1 MGFGNLGIKK
11 KPAKVANYTVMG
23 IEYDGN
29 TGQPVRNDTTG
40 ELSRS
45 NQIAIHKNTYGQG
58 PGLPADY
65 GGRDGTEAK
74 AFEEAAKHNRE
85 TKGRTDL
92 DMDLDEVYAPTPE
105 IVSKKEKVN
114 EPGVPDKF
122 SDARY
127 PYSAITNTM
136 DFMQFSIYKYVRGGG
151 AVTSRNEESSL
162 KKDRLGA
169 VFLPIPAQLVDSN
182 TTDYGQGSL
191 NFIQEAALEGSA
203 ALIGGD
209 AERATKSIT
218 NMVGG
223 ITDNKGMVSNF
234 FASKAINSLLGGNLP
249 FSEVMAR
256 NSANVLNPNM
266 ELLFKGPTLRNF
278 NFQFKFTPR
287 FEKEATEVRKIIK
300 IFKRN
305 MAPRTQNA
313 QLLKTPNIFEIQ
325 YIGKAR
331 DYLNRI
337 KLCALRNVTMN
348 YTGEG
353 NFATY
358 NDGSPISMIMTLSF
372 TELTPIY
379 NEDYSAYDDRSD
391 GVGY

>member
-1 MGFGNLGIKK
+1 MPPRLTGAQRRAERERKRKLRNQ
-11 KPAKVANYTVMG
+11 PALTNNMSLTEEDKQDAADEEALTQILSNSDNYRKVTDQDGKVAIMEGGGPNLKVKSLVGTNKEVQKNIREG
-23 IEYDGN
+23 VPDVPKAEI
-29 TGQPVRNDTTG
+29 
-40 ELSRS
+40 LS
-45 NQIAIHKNTYGQG
+45 KN
-58 PGLPADY
+58 
-65 GGRDGTEAK
+65 
-74 AFEEAAKHNRE
+74 
-85 TKGRTDL
+85 
-92 DMDLDEVYAPTPE
+92 
-105 IVSKKEKVN
+105 EKVN
-114 EPGVPDKF
+114 KPTVPDKF
-122 SDARY
+122 ADVRY

-136 DFMQFSIYKYVRGGG
+136 DFMKFSVYKYVRGGG
-151 AVTSRNEESSL
+151 TVTSRNEESLL

-169 VFLPIPAQLVDSN
+169 VFLPIPSQLVDSN

-191 NFIQEAALEGSA
+191 NFIQEAGIEGGS

-209 AERATKSIT
+209 TEGAK
-218 NMVGG
+218 
-223 ITDNKGMVSNF
+223 
-234 FASKAINSLLGGNLP
+234 KAINSLVAGVTGNKDLVSNYAATQAVNSLLGGSLP

-256 NSANVLNPNM
+256 SSANVLNPNM

-287 FEKEATEVRKIIK
+287 FQKEAETVRTIIK

-331 DYLNRI
+331 DYLNRM

-353 NFATY
+353 NFTTY

-379 NEDYSAYDDRSD
+379 NEDYAAYDNTSD

>member
-1 MGFGNLGIKK
+1 MGTWREDPVENRALQLKK
-11 KPAKVANYTVMG
+11 KKNGGGGVDP
-23 IEYDGN
+23 
-29 TGQPVRNDTTG
+29 Q
-40 ELSRS
+40 ELSKVSRS
-45 NQIAIHKNTYGQG
+45 QEMEIHKLLYGQG

-65 GGRDGTEAK
+65 GGRNGTEAK
-74 AFEEAAKHNRE
+74 AFEKAAKHNKE

-92 DMDLDEVYAPTPE
+92 DMDLDKVYSKSE
-105 IVSKKEKVN
+105 ILSKKEKAN
-114 EPGVPDKF
+114 APSVPDKF
-122 SDARY
+122 ADVRY

-136 DFMQFSIYKYVRGGG
+136 DFMKFSVYKYVRGGG

-169 VFLPIPAQLVDSN
+169 VFLPIPSQLVDSN

-191 NFIQEAALEGSA
+191 NFIQEAGIEGGS

-209 AERATKSIT
+209 VEGATKSVNNLVSSVT
-218 NMVGG
+218 GASGKNMF
-223 ITDNKGMVSNF
+223 SNYM
-234 FASKAINSLLGGNLP
+234 ATQAVNSLLGGSLP

-256 NSANVLNPNM
+256 SSANILNPNM

-287 FEKEATEVRKIIK
+287 FQKEAEAIRTIIK
-300 IFKRN
+300 VFKRN

-313 QLLKTPNIFEIQ
+313 ELLKTPNIFEIE
-325 YIGKAR
+325 YVGKAR
-331 DYLNRI
+331 DYLNRM

-379 NEDYSAYDDRSD
+379 NEDYGAYNDTLD

>member
-1 MGFGNLGIKK
+1 MTLGTWRVDPVENRKLQLKK
-11 KPAKVANYTVMG
+11 KENGGGGVDPQKLRG
-23 IEYDGN
+23 
-29 TGQPVRNDTTG
+29 
-40 ELSRS
+40 SRS
-45 NQIAIHKNTYGQG
+45 QEMEIHKALYGQG
-58 PGLPADY
+58 SGLPADY

-74 AFEEAAKHNRE
+74 AFEEAAKHNKE

-92 DMDLDEVYAPTPE
+92 DMDLDKVYSKSE
-105 IVSKKEKVN
+105 ILSKKEKAN
-114 EPGVPDKF
+114 EPTIPDKF
-122 SDARY
+122 SDVRY

-136 DFMQFSIYKYVRGGG
+136 DFMKFSLYKYVRGGG
-151 AVTSRNEESSL
+151 TVTSRNEESLL

-169 VFLPIPAQLVDSN
+169 VFLPIPSQLVDSN

-191 NFIQEAALEGSA
+191 NFIQEAGIEGGS

-209 AERATKSIT
+209 TEGAK
-218 NMVGG
+218 
-223 ITDNKGMVSNF
+223 
-234 FASKAINSLLGGNLP
+234 KAINSLVAGVTGNKDLVSNYAATQAVNSLLGGSLP

-256 NSANVLNPNM
+256 SSANVLNPNM

-287 FEKEATEVRKIIK
+287 FQKEAETVRTIIK

-331 DYLNRI
+331 DYLNRM

-379 NEDYSAYDDRSD
+379 NEDYAAYDNTSD

>member
-1 MGFGNLGIKK
+1 MSLK
-11 KPAKVANYTVMG
+11 KPDSISQEKWDKLSETDKNDVWNESGMVQVLSNSDNYRKVTDQA
-23 IEYDGN
+23 GN
-29 TGQPVRNDTTG
+29 V
-40 ELSRS
+40 
-45 NQIAIHKNTYGQG
+45 AIMEGGG
-58 PGLPADY
+58 PNLKVKSL
-65 GGRDGTEAK
+65 DGTNKEVQKNIAEAK
-74 AFEEAAKHNRE
+74 S
-85 TKGRTDL
+85 
-92 DMDLDEVYAPTPE
+92 E
-105 IVSKKEKVN
+105 ILSKKEEAN

-127 PYSAITNTM
+127 PYSTITNTM

-191 NFIQEAALEGSA
+191 NFIQEAALDGSA
-203 ALIGGD
+203 SLIGGD
-209 AERATKSIT
+209 TERATKSIT

-223 ITDNKGMVSNF
+223 ITNNKGMVSNF
-234 FASKAINSLLGGNLP
+234 FASKAVNSLLGGNLP

-379 NEDYSAYDDRSD
+379 NEDYGAYDDRSD

>member
-1 MGFGNLGIKK
+1 MSLKIPDSYLNDPKK
-11 KPAKVANYTVMG
+11 LEWWNDPNTTDSDRQDAWNESGMVQVLSKSDNYRKVTDQ
-23 IEYDGN
+23 DGN
-29 TGQPVRNDTTG
+29 
-40 ELSRS
+40 E
-45 NQIAIHKNTYGQG
+45 AIMEGGGPNLKVKSLVGTNKEVQKNIKEGV
-58 PGLPADY
+58 
-65 GGRDGTEAK
+65 
-74 AFEEAAKHNRE
+74 
-85 TKGRTDL
+85 
-92 DMDLDEVYAPTPE
+92 EVPE
-105 IVSKKEKVN
+105 PKSEILSKKEKVN
-114 EPGVPDKF
+114 EPTVPDKF
-122 SDARY
+122 SDLRY

-136 DFMQFSIYKYVRGGG
+136 DFMKFSVYKYVRGGG

-169 VFLPIPAQLVDSN
+169 VLLPIPSQLVDSN

-191 NFIQEAALEGSA
+191 NFIQEAAIEGGS

-209 AERATKSIT
+209 AEGATKSVN
-218 NMVGG
+218 NMVAGVTG
-223 ITDNKGMVSNF
+223 NKKMFSDYMATQAV
-234 FASKAINSLLGGNLP
+234 NSLLGGNLP

-287 FEKEATEVRKIIK
+287 FQKEAQAVRTIIK
-300 IFKRN
+300 VFKRN

-325 YIGKAR
+325 YIGKAK
-331 DYLNRI
+331 DYLNRM

-379 NEDYSAYDDRSD
+379 NEDYGAYDDASD

>member
-1 MGFGNLGIKK
+1 MSLK
-11 KPAKVANYTVMG
+11 KPDSISQEDWDKLSETDKNDVWNESGMVQILSNSDNYRKVTDEA
-23 IEYDGN
+23 GN
-29 TGQPVRNDTTG
+29 V
-40 ELSRS
+40 
-45 NQIAIHKNTYGQG
+45 AIMEGGGPNLKVTSLVGTNKEVQKNIKEGV
-58 PGLPADY
+58 
-65 GGRDGTEAK
+65 
-74 AFEEAAKHNRE
+74 
-85 TKGRTDL
+85 
-92 DMDLDEVYAPTPE
+92 EVPE
-105 IVSKKEKVN
+105 PKSEILSKKEKVN
-114 EPGVPDKF
+114 KPTTADKF
-122 SDARY
+122 SDLRY

-136 DFMQFSIYKYVRGGG
+136 DFMKFSVYKYVRDGVGT
-151 AVTSRNEESSL
+151 VTSRNEESSL

-169 VFLPIPAQLVDSN
+169 VFLPIPSQLVDSN

-191 NFIQEAALEGSA
+191 NFIQEAGIESGS

-209 AERATKSIT
+209 AEGATKAVNSMVRGVTGNSGKDLVT
-218 NMVGG
+218 NYAATQAV
-223 ITDNKGMVSNF
+223 N
-234 FASKAINSLLGGNLP
+234 ALLGGNLP

-256 NSANVLNPNM
+256 TSANVLNPNM

-287 FEKEATEVRKIIK
+287 FQKEAETIRTIIK
-300 IFKRN
+300 VFKRN

-313 QLLKTPNIFEIQ
+313 ELLKTPNIFEIQ
-325 YIGKAR
+325 YVGKAS
-331 DYLNRI
+331 DYLNRM

-379 NEDYSAYDDRSD
+379 NEDYGAYDDTSD

>member
-1 MGFGNLGIKK
+1 MSLK
-11 KPAKVANYTVMG
+11 KPDSISQEEWDSLSETDKNDVWNESGMVQVLSNSDNYRKVTDEA
-23 IEYDGN
+23 GN
-29 TGQPVRNDTTG
+29 V
-40 ELSRS
+40 
-45 NQIAIHKNTYGQG
+45 AIMEGGG
-58 PGLPADY
+58 PNLKVKSL
-65 GGRDGTEAK
+65 DGTNKEVQKNIKEAEAK
-74 AFEEAAKHNRE
+74 S
-85 TKGRTDL
+85 
-92 DMDLDEVYAPTPE
+92 E
-105 IVSKKEKVN
+105 ILSKKEKVN
-114 EPGVPDKF
+114 QPTVPDKF
-122 SDARY
+122 SDLRY

-136 DFMQFSIYKYVRGGG
+136 DFMKFSVYKYVRDGVG

-169 VFLPIPAQLVDSN
+169 VFLPIPSQLVDSN

-191 NFIQEAALEGSA
+191 NFIQEAAIEGGS

-209 AERATKSIT
+209 AEGATKSVN
-218 NMVGG
+218 NMVAGVTG
-223 ITDNKGMVSNF
+223 NKKMFSDYMATQAV
-234 FASKAINSLLGGNLP
+234 NSLLGGNLP

-287 FEKEATEVRKIIK
+287 FQKEAQAVRTIIK
-300 IFKRN
+300 VFKRN

-325 YIGKAR
+325 YIGKAK
-331 DYLNRI
+331 DYLNRM

-379 NEDYSAYDDRSD
+379 NEDYGAYDDASD

>member
-1 MGFGNLGIKK
+1 MATKEEIEKRLNQKEQEWRDKLGFELQTGVDNEEVDLLKKTVNGEETDPFELGR
-11 KPAKVANYTVMG
+11 
-23 IEYDGN
+23 IEREEYEWGPD
-29 TGQPVRNDTTG
+29 GQPSAS
-40 ELSRS
+40 EQL
-45 NQIAIHKNTYGQG
+45 KLYK
-58 PGLPADY
+58 P
-65 GGRDGTEAK
+65 
-74 AFEEAAKHNRE
+74 
-85 TKGRTDL
+85 KGKS
-92 DMDLDEVYAPTPE
+92 E
-105 IVSKKEKVN
+105 ILSKKATVN
-114 EPGVPDKF
+114 QPTTSDKF
-122 SDARY
+122 SDLRY

-136 DFMQFSIYKYVRGGG
+136 DFMKFSVYKYVRDGG

-169 VFLPIPAQLVDSN
+169 VFLPIPSQLVDSN

-191 NFIQEAALEGSA
+191 NFIQEAAIEGGS

-209 AERATKSIT
+209 VEGATKSV
-218 NMVGG
+218 NRMVKDVTGPSG
-223 ITDNKGMVSNF
+223 KDMFSNYM
-234 FASKAINSLLGGNLP
+234 ATQAVNSLLGGNLP

-287 FEKEATEVRKIIK
+287 FQKEAQAIRTIIK
-300 IFKRN
+300 VFKRN
-305 MAPRTQNA
+305 MAPRTQDAN
-313 QLLKTPNIFEIQ
+313 LLKTPNIFEIQ

-331 DYLNRI
+331 DYLNRM

-379 NEDYSAYDDRSD
+379 NEDYGAYDDASD